1 MKMLQKN
8 ILIILILLTTS
19 CGYEAIYAKKNSVN
33 YDFSIS
39 SINFEGDRNVNLR
52 IKQELNNYML
62 IKKNR
67 EFNLNIKTVQEKIIL
82 AKNTAGDATNFQN
95 TVNVSIKVF
104 IVDKFLKNIEIEKNF
119 KYKNITNKYDLGNYV
134 RELKTNLAETIAE
147 KLVFKLSNIQ

>member
-8 ILIILILLTTS
+8 ILIILFLLTTS

-33 YDFSIS
+33 YDFYIG
-39 SINFEGDRNVNLR
+39 SINFEGDRNINLR
-52 IKQELNNYML
+52 IKQKLNNYM
-62 IKKNR
+62 INKKNR
-67 EFNLNIKTVQEKIIL
+67 EFNLDIKTVEEKIIL
-82 AKNTAGDATNFQN
+82 AKNITGDATNFQN

-119 KYKNITNKYDLGNYV
+119 KYENIANKYDLGNYV

-147 KLVFKLSNIQ
+147 ELVIKLSNTQ

>member
-8 ILIILILLTTS
+8 ILIILFLLTTS

-33 YDFSIS
+33 YDFYIG
-39 SINFEGDRNVNLR
+39 SINFEGDRNINLR
-52 IKQELNNYML
+52 IKQKLNNYMMN
-62 IKKNR
+62 KKNR
-67 EFNLNIKTVQEKIIL
+67 EFNLDIKTVEEKIIL
-82 AKNTAGDATNFQN
+82 AKNITGDATNFQN

-119 KYKNITNKYDLGNYV
+119 KYENIANKYDLGNYV

-147 KLVFKLSNIQ
+147 ELVIKLSNIQ

>member
-8 ILIILILLTTS
+8 ILIILFLLTTS

-33 YDFSIS
+33 YDFYIG
-39 SINFEGDRNVNLR
+39 SINFEGDRNINLR
-52 IKQELNNYML
+52 IKQKLNNYM
-62 IKKNR
+62 INKKNR
-67 EFNLNIKTVQEKIIL
+67 EFNLDIKTVEEKIIL
-82 AKNTAGDATNFQN
+82 AKNITGDATNFQN

-119 KYKNITNKYDLGNYV
+119 KYENIANKYDLGNYV

-147 KLVFKLSNIQ
+147 ELVIKLSNIQ

>member
-147 KLVFKLSNIQ
+147 ELVIKLSNIQ

>member
-67 EFNLNIKTVQEKIIL
+67 EFNLDIKTVEEKIIL
-82 AKNTAGDATNFQN
+82 AKDTAGDATNFQN
-95 TVNVSIKVF
+95 TVNVNIKVF
-104 IVDKFLKNIEIEKNF
+104 IGNKLLKNIEIEKNF

-147 KLVFKLSNIQ
+147 ELVIKLSNIQ